1 MEIKKVPINRI
12 KLADWN
18 PKYNSE
24 YLKEK
29 LKQSILYENSP
40 GVLAVRELDNGDYEV
55 IDGNHR
61 LIALLE
67 LGYKEVWIENLGK
80 ISDEKA
86 LMVFWQRNEIWFPI
100 KYDVAIPKLI
110 EEDLLE
116 LANKT
121 SPKEIRLTPR
131 IEIEKEEDI
140 EISPTHFVAIELDGE
155 LAEWVAKKADEDNI
169 PIAEEVLKIVRNKI
183 STD

>member
-29 LKQSILYENSP
+29 LKQSI
-40 GVLAVRELDNGDYEV
+40 
-55 IDGNHR
+55 
-61 LIALLE
+61 
-67 LGYKEVWIENLGK
+67 
-80 ISDEKA
+80 
-86 LMVFWQRNEIWFPI
+86 
-100 KYDVAIPKLI
+100 
-110 EEDLLE
+110 
-116 LANKT
+116 
-121 SPKEIRLTPR
+121 PKEIRLTPR

>member
-86 LMVFWQRNEIWFPI
+86 LMVFWQRNEIWFPSFN
-100 KYDVAIPKLI
+100 PL
-110 EEDLLE
+110 
-116 LANKT
+116 
-121 SPKEIRLTPR
+121 
-131 IEIEKEEDI
+131 
-140 EISPTHFVAIELDGE
+140 
-155 LAEWVAKKADEDNI
+155 
-169 PIAEEVLKIVRNKI
+169 
-183 STD
+183 